1 MDIDGH
7 RSLKLKEKDLY
18 GEEVPVN
25 NASNSMTPSY
35 NVAVAE
41 VQFYLSSPFNFE
53 SVRPTIL
60 VGRTKL
66 LLSSKAR
73 ASFTPVNDKVKK
85 LIGSVALAVL
95 LTPLHVETGVE
106 FDNSDVLVVV
116 RAPARPD
123 RACHQVTSV
132 HRISS
137 DLTQDEFF
145 QICE

>member
-1 MDIDGH
+1 MP
-7 RSLKLKEKDLY
+7 KLKEKDLDSK
-18 GEEVPVN
+18 EVPIN
-25 NASNSMTPSY
+25 NASNSMAPSY
-35 NVAVAE
+35 NIAVAE
-41 VQFYLSSPFNFE
+41 VQFYLSSPFKFE

-73 ASFTPVNDKVKK
+73 SSFSPVNDKVKK

-116 RAPARPD
+116 RTVARPD
-123 RACHQVTSV
+123 RARHHVTSV

-137 DLTQDEFF
+137 DLT
-145 QICE
+145 